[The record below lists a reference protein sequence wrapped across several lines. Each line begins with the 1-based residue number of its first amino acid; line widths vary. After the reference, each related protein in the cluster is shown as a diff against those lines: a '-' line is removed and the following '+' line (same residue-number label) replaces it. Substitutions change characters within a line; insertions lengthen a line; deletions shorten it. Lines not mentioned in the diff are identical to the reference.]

1 MLHPRIKSLKKL
13 FQLLMVIFGCLHLT
27 GGPHALVQSYA
38 WISMIIQ
45 YSKNDGIAKGV
56 KDTFSGERPCHL
68 CKKIDSIKKDE
79 SKQPL
84 SKDVDL
90 SALAKFRTECLA
102 HEVIRLKP
110 PRHVEHK
117 QQPILGSA
125 AWMSDWR
132 ESPVSTPPELA

>member
-13 FQLLMVIFGCLHLT
+13 FQVLMVICGCLHLT

-45 YSKNDGIAKGV
+45 YSKDDGLAKGV

-68 CKKIDSIKKDE
+68 CKKIDSVKKDE

-84 SKDVDL
+84 SKEVDL
-90 SALAKFRTECLA
+90 SVLSKLRTECLA
-102 HEVIRLKP
+102 QEIIRLKP

-117 QQPILGSA
+117 QQSSPDRN
-125 AWMSDWR
+125 AWMSSWH
-132 ESPVSTPPELA
+132 EAPVSPPPELA

>member
-1 MLHPRIKSLKKL
+1 MRRPRITSLKKI
-13 FQLLMVIFGCLHLT
+13 FRFLMVIFGCLHLT

-68 CKKIDSIKKDE
+68 CKKIDSVKKDE
-79 SKQPL
+79 SKQPI

-102 HEVIRLKP
+102 QEIIRLKP
-110 PRHVEHK
+110 PRHIEHK
-117 QQPILGSA
+117 QPIA
-125 AWMSDWR
+125 ANDSWQHHMD
-132 ESPVSTPPELA
+132 EKLA

>member
-84 SKDVDL
+84 SKDVGPL
-90 SALAKFRTECLA
+90 VTEAIPKQCTCIEEALATLVTQCLDC
-102 HEVIRLKP
+102 I
-110 PRHVEHK
+110 
-117 QQPILGSA
+117 Q
-125 AWMSDWR
+125 
-132 ESPVSTPPELA
+132 ESSWCKRS

>member
-1 MLHPRIKSLKKL
+1 MLHLRIKSLKKL

-68 CKKIDSIKKDE
+68 CKKIDSVKKDE

-102 HEVIRLKP
+102 QEVIRLKP

-117 QQPILGSA
+117 QSPIHGSA

-132 ESPVSTPPELA
+132 ESPVSPPPELA